1 MTVEQYM
8 DKRGFTN
15 KEEHKVQEDP
25 NTPKWNPEGH
35 HKMVK
40 RVRVQGNKITGVDIP
55 FIDLVTLLV
64 KVSIAAIPAAMIL
77 GMIGFGVAA
86 IGTII
91 FTA

>member
-1 MTVEQYM
+1 MTIEQYM
-8 DKRGFTN
+8 DNRGFTE
-15 KEEHKVQEDP
+15 KE
-25 NTPKWNPEGH
+25 TPKAKIKTKGT

-64 KVSIAAIPAAMIL
+64 KVSIAAIPAAIIL
-77 GMIGFGVAA
+77 GMIGFGVASIA
-86 IGTII
+86 TII

>member
-8 DKRGFTN
+8 EDRGFN
-15 KEEHKVQEDP
+15 EKDA
-25 NTPKWNPEGH
+25 PKTKIKTKGT

-40 RVRVQGNKITGVDIP
+40 RVRVQGSKITGVDIP
-55 FIDLVTLLV
+55 FIDLVTFLV